1 MPFLPLI
8 LSAVSAL
15 GFGFVTYEGFDLLI
29 ETLVDDVK
37 TNYQGV
43 ASSLLSILDMAGF
56 TDALGY
62 MISAVTTKSAMTAL
76 KRFMPIAAK

>member
-15 GFGFVTYEGFDLLI
+15 GFGFVTYEGFDTLI
-29 ETLVDDVK
+29 TTLVDNVK
-37 TNYQGV
+37 TNYQGMGS
-43 ASSLLSILDMAGF
+43 ALLSILDMAGF

-62 MISAVTTKSAMTAL
+62 SISAITTKSAMTAL
-76 KRFMPIAAK
+76 KRFMPIASK